1 MDMNEYRCVPIKF
14 YLQKQYRPL
23 ACYIA
28 AFQQMLSVADEFP
41 LPLPRKQSLGKVQ
54 AGPDFEKRAPG
65 IPNKKDTHF
74 PLGSSKDI
82 FNTLIT

>member
-41 LPLPRKQSLGKVQ
+41 LPLPRKQSLGKKV
-54 AGPDFEKRAPG
+54 
-65 IPNKKDTHF
+65 
-74 PLGSSKDI
+74 
-82 FNTLIT
+82 